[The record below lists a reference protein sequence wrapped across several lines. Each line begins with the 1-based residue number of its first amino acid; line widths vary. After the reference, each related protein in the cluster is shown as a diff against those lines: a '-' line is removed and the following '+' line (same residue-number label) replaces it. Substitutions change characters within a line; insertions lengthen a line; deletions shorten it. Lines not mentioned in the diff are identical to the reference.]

1 MEVAISPSPQGIQVA
16 MDVPCLALFFNG
28 ARRWPCPFFLFFLKG
43 WGDGHIHSHY
53 SILEDGEMANSGLTM
68 DPQRG
73 RGDEMAHSMF
83 TVLPQGDVA
92 YSISFFL
99 LTLFVLLLL
108 ALN

>member
-1 MEVAISPSPQGIQVA
+1 VGRWPHPFF
-16 MDVPCLALFFNG
+16 LFFLKG
-28 ARRWPCPFFLFFLKG
+28 LERWPHPFFLFFLKG

-99 LTLFVLLLL
+99 LTLFALLLL